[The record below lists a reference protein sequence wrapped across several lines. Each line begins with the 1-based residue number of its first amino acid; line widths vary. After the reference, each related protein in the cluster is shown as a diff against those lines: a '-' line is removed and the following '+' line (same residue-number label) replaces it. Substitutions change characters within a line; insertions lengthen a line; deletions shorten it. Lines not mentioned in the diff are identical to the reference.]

1 MFSSCSDA
9 DKELLQKIDK
19 KLHEADIATISSI
32 STNATASD
40 LVGPGRT
47 LGLAFRYL
55 GRKLE
60 TILSR
65 SFEKRG
71 YGPCATTERII
82 RRSEKFRTHS
92 NGKNDAAGKVIERIK
107 QTLHNY
113 LLEKDCRRLLKYLQ
127 YVRQHL
133 FEGP

>member
-1 MFSSCSDA
+1 MSSSCSDA

-71 YGPCATTERII
+71 YGPCATAERII
-82 RRSEKFRTHS
+82 RRSEKFMTHS